1 MTKRE
6 LIKRL
11 KIQVSTMKDDGL
23 GHAYYNLCRQPI

>member
-23 GHAYYNLCRQPI
+23 VDILSPLKE